1 MRTIMLVMWTH
12 LFVEVVSLK
21 DEVTLLKRMIF
32 NFEQIGSMLSRGL
45 AKKVVEEYAKNT
57 SINS

>member
-1 MRTIMLVMWTH
+1 M
-12 LFVEVVSLK
+12 EVVSLK
-21 DEVTLLKRMIF
+21 DDITLLKKMIF